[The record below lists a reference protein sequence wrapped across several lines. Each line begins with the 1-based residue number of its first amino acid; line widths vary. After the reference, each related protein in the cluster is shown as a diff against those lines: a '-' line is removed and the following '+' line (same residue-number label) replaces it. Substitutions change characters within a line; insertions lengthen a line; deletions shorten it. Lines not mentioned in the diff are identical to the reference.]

1 MSLRL
6 LMLLVGIVKSK
17 INLVPS
23 GNDVSVGTN
32 VPEADKS
39 LVLRSKTF
47 VLSNPMVFSL
57 TGRENINLSYWR
69 LSFIGTPFFKK
80 KFLARLMMDNVSES
94 GA

>member
-1 MSLRL
+1 MPLRL

-17 INLVPS
+17 INRAPS
-23 GNDVSVGTN
+23 GNDISTVTN

-39 LVLRSKTF
+39 LVLKSKTF

-69 LSFIGTPFFKK
+69 LSFIGTLFCKK
-80 KFLARLMMDNVSES
+80 KFLAKLMMDNVSES
-94 GA
+94 EA